1 MNTNEDKLSQALY
14 DEIEQRIVQMES
26 NDYLFPK
33 RFSKKDYMVVVL
45 VVVVCLVLIILGAF
59 LQSASPNSAC
69 THIHFRNCMNADERK
84 DFI

>member
-45 VVVVCLVLIILGAF
+45 VVVVCLVLILLGAF
-59 LQSASPNSAC
+59 L
-69 THIHFRNCMNADERK
+69 
-84 DFI
+84 

>member
-59 LQSASPNSAC
+59 L
-69 THIHFRNCMNADERK
+69 
-84 DFI
+84 

>member
-1 MNTNEDKLSQALY
+1 MKTNEDELSQALY

-59 LQSASPNSAC
+59 L
-69 THIHFRNCMNADERK
+69 
-84 DFI
+84 

>member
-1 MNTNEDKLSQALY
+1 MKTNEDELSQVLY

-59 LQSASPNSAC
+59 L
-69 THIHFRNCMNADERK
+69 
-84 DFI
+84 

>member
-33 RFSKKDYMVVVL
+33 RFSKKDYMFVVL

-59 LQSASPNSAC
+59 L
-69 THIHFRNCMNADERK
+69 
-84 DFI
+84 

>member
-45 VVVVCLVLIILGAF
+45 VVVVCLVLIILGDF
-59 LQSASPNSAC
+59 L
-69 THIHFRNCMNADERK
+69 
-84 DFI
+84 

>member
-33 RFSKKDYMVVVL
+33 LFSKKDYMVVVL

-59 LQSASPNSAC
+59 L
-69 THIHFRNCMNADERK
+69 
-84 DFI
+84 

>member
-1 MNTNEDKLSQALY
+1 MNTNEDKLSQAFY

-59 LQSASPNSAC
+59 L
-69 THIHFRNCMNADERK
+69 
-84 DFI
+84 

>member
-14 DEIEQRIVQMES
+14 DEIEHRIVQMES

-59 LQSASPNSAC
+59 L
-69 THIHFRNCMNADERK
+69 
-84 DFI
+84 